1 MGNHLPLGFSQ
12 GFASTHKT
20 MFQKLMTL
28 PALAGT
34 RVWMRDHHPFNSKN
48 NWYDFLNKMVEKISG
63 NDLSERASAV
73 SFNLFL
79 AIFPAIIFL
88 FTLIPYIPIT
98 NLEGQIM
105 SFLNRTIPAGTFDAV
120 ESTIRDIIGRERSGV
135 LSFGFLL
142 TLYASTNGMLAFMNA
157 FNSSHRTEDS
167 RGFLKTRLVAAG
179 LTFAFVLAL
188 FLAITLLVVGG
199 VVIEYLT
206 RFGLFNNEFIVFLLN
221 LGRYLLVLGVF
232 VGVVSVL
239 YRFGPDVNMKW
250 TFVTP
255 GSVTA
260 SLLIVLSTLAFSYY
274 VANFASYNKVY
285 GSIGTL
291 IALMVWMNLV
301 CLLVILGFEM
311 NVSLYDLEGDKSPSV
326 AEKTTDDQSK
336 SIRNATSNV

>member
-1 MGNHLPLGFSQ
+1 
-12 GFASTHKT
+12 
-20 MFQKLMTL
+20 MFEKIMTL

-48 NWYDFLNKMVEKISG
+48 NWYDFLKKMVGKISS

-88 FTLIPYIPIT
+88 FTLIPYIPIN

-105 SFLNRTIPAGTFDAV
+105 SFLSRTIPAGTFDAV
-120 ESTIRDIIGRERSGV
+120 ESTIRDIIGRERSDV

-142 TLYASTNGMLAFMNA
+142 TLYAATNGMLAFMNA
-157 FNSSHRTEDS
+157 FNSSHRTADS
-167 RGFLKTRLVAAG
+167 RGFLKTRLVATG

-188 FLAITLLVVGG
+188 ILAITLLVIGG
-199 VVIEYLT
+199 VVIGYLT
-206 RFGLFNNEFIVFLLN
+206 RFGIFNNEFIVFLLN
-221 LGRYLLVLGVF
+221 LGRYLLVLAVF
-232 VGVVSVL
+232 VGVLSLL

-255 GSVTA
+255 GSVSG
-260 SLLIVLSTLAFSYY
+260 SLLIVLASLAFSYY
-274 VANFASYNKVY
+274 LANFGSYNKVY

-291 IALMVWMNLV
+291 IALMVWINLV

-311 NVSLYDLEGDKSPSV
+311 NVSLYDLKGDKNPSV
-326 AEKTTDDQSK
+326 AQKTTDKDPEPVAQST
-336 SIRNATSNV
+336 RNATSNV